1 MTDAIVCD
9 TRSAG
14 PRICTD
20 KGQLQQL
27 RFPAHDEL
35 GTCKASRVSPEQSV
49 VSIPMRSND
58 AFSTL
63 RSALTESS
71 CREGSD
77 EEAEPGRE
85 DEEDDESANM
95 TNR

>member
-1 MTDAIVCD
+1 MH
-9 TRSAG
+9 
-14 PRICTD
+14 
-20 KGQLQQL
+20 L
-27 RFPAHDEL
+27 
-35 GTCKASRVSPEQSV
+35 VSSGLHSQ
-49 VSIPMRSND
+49 
-58 AFSTL
+58 TL
-63 RSALTESS
+63 FS

>member
-1 MTDAIVCD
+1 MIHLVPSGLHSHAT
-9 TRSAG
+9 S
-14 PRICTD
+14 
-20 KGQLQQL
+20 
-27 RFPAHDEL
+27 F
-35 GTCKASRVSPEQSV
+35 
-49 VSIPMRSND
+49 
-58 AFSTL
+58 
-63 RSALTESS
+63 